1 MGNDNIATFSERLR
15 HLDRWALAS
24 GVALFMLGLLSIF
37 SATYGRSEGFVLRQ
51 IFSGGLA
58 AVGYGGAIAL
68 GHDRLLRWAYAIFGV
83 TVSILALVLAL
94 GTMVKGAQSWVALG
108 PLRLQPSEMG
118 KVVLALALGKHFC
131 RYPPLTFKT
140 FAYDLLLPLV
150 GGVLVLLQPDL
161 GSALVYGV
169 MTLGALVVAG
179 APKRFLAGLFGAGL
193 LALPVGWSL
202 LKDYQKLRLL
212 VFLDPQID
220 PLGAGYNVIQ
230 SRIAVGAG
238 GLWGKGFLEGTQS
251 KLRFL
256 PEPHTDFIFSVYA
269 EEFGFVG
276 GVLLL
281 VLFGILLW
289 RIFGAGMRS
298 KDLRCKVLAGALG
311 SWIWFQVVECVA
323 MSMGYAPVTG
333 LPMPLFSYGG
343 SALLAVGVGL
353 GIVQSIHLDTLRPYQ
368 ESEK

>member
-1 MGNDNIATFSERLR
+1 MGHDNRKTFSEQLR
-15 HLDRWALAS
+15 HLDFWALSSA
-24 GVALFMLGLLSIF
+24 GALFLLGVLSIF
-37 SATYGRSEGFVLRQ
+37 SATYGRSEEFALRQ
-51 IFSGGLA
+51 LLSGGLA
-58 AVGYGGAIAL
+58 MAGYGAAIAV
-68 GHDRLLRWAYAIFGV
+68 GHDRLLRWAYPIFGT
-83 TVSILALVLAL
+83 TVAVLALVLLL
-94 GTMVKGAQSWVALG
+94 GTMVKGSQSWFALG

-118 KVVLALALGKHFC
+118 KVALALILGKHFC
-131 RYPPLTFKT
+131 RYPPVNFKT
-140 FAYDLLLPLV
+140 FLSDLLLPV
-150 GGVLVLLQPDL
+150 TGGGLVLLQPDL

-169 MTLGALVVAG
+169 MTLGALFVAG
-179 APKRFLAGLFGAGL
+179 TPKKYLACLLGAGA
-193 LALPVGWSL
+193 LALPLGWSF

-269 EEFGFVG
+269 EEFGFLG

-281 VLFGILLW
+281 ALFGMLLW
-289 RIFGAGMRS
+289 RIFGAGVRS

-311 SWIWFQVVECVA
+311 TWIWFQVVECVA

-353 GIVQSIHLDTLRPYQ
+353 GLVQSIHLETLRPYK
-368 ESEK
+368 ESDK